1 MATKSRRRVK
11 WLRNPLVAFLL
22 GAAVEFV
29 TWPFVHAAWDHLWP
43 LTAINQ
49 WAHSLF

>member
-1 MATKSRRRVK
+1 MAQRKFRRLMRSP
-11 WLRNPLVAFLL
+11 WAAFLA

-29 TWPFVHAAWDHLWP
+29 SWPFVHAAWDHLWP
-43 LTAINQ
+43 LTAINA